1 MKKGEAMKKI
11 KNRKGQTLIE
21 LALIIALLSVILL
34 GITEFARAWFTKN
47 SLKNAVRQGARVAAV
62 TPTTEFPTSPFQCNV
77 TCPNTNPIINAVCCQ
92 PGVKAGTSV
101 TLSCF
106 NVGGSSIACNT
117 ITSGGTV
124 KISATYNDPNFF
136 IVGGTYF
143 ELMGVRIWPWDK
155 SLNIAVDASMRYE

>member
-1 MKKGEAMKKI
+1 MKKGKAMKKI

-21 LALIIALLSVILL
+21 LALIIALLSAILL

-62 TPTTEFPTSPFQCNV
+62 TPATDLPSTSFLCNV
-77 TCPNTNPIINAVCCQ
+77 TCPNTNAIINAVCCQ
-92 PGVKAGTSV
+92 PGVKAATNV

-124 KISATYNDPNFF
+124 KVSATYNDPNFF

-143 ELMGVRIWPWDK
+143 EFLGIRIWPWSK
-155 SLNIAVDASMRYE
+155 ALNITVDASMRYE